1 MAKLDGTANKR
12 REPHKA
18 VSAVHDSM
26 SMTRLYMSSIAYA
39 ALEKWSGKWRLSVS
53 KNIRTNLVISF
64 LPNKNCLLPDFP
76 GRSRAEAEAGA
87 LGKAIVRRVLGKAD
101 SAYAIAQTHITQCN
115 GNATARQPKREEETE
130 EK

>member
-1 MAKLDGTANKR
+1 MLIFLRRNGEVSIKTSMVPGTLSAYRYGSLNSPNGAPNVYHQFVISQVNHRANNLTGSQAMAKLDGTANKR

-53 KNIRTNLVISF
+53 KNIRTNLVIS
-64 LPNKNCLLPDFP
+64 
-76 GRSRAEAEAGA
+76 
-87 LGKAIVRRVLGKAD
+87 
-101 SAYAIAQTHITQCN
+101 
-115 GNATARQPKREEETE
+115 
-130 EK
+130 

>member
-1 MAKLDGTANKR
+1 VAKLDGTANKR

-76 GRSRAEAEAGA
+76 GRQGQRQVHLE
-87 LGKAIVRRVLGKAD
+87 RR
-101 SAYAIAQTHITQCN
+101 
-115 GNATARQPKREEETE
+115 
-130 EK
+130 